1 MKKLKDIRSK
11 YKSEAVDTTDTGGA
25 EEVSMAT
32 GQIKAMRH
40 YLDGIEKRVKAEGD
54 MEEWFQNKL
63 TKANDYLKTLYGY
76 GKGKT
81 NESVEVEEAVQFKV
95 DIEGLPPTF
104 MQGRS
109 SAEILAKLR
118 KIVKQPS
125 MIKDVERHTDMEV
138 KKAYRQKA
146 QGRDVDEAS
155 VVPSAD
161 GKSLVPMKKRPE
173 PKDKPVPNSQFGLP
187 RLKKTNE
194 EAKYDY
200 GKGKTDE
207 STQVDEISAD
217 LAKRYYKK
225 ATAPGA
231 YKPASDMGHTKDS
244 MRKAHNRVVGSNKA
258 MDRMFRRDKTY
269 KK

>member
-1 MKKLKDIRSK
+1 MKTLKDLRK
-11 YKSEAVDTTDTGGA
+11 ELN
-25 EEVSMAT
+25 E
-32 GQIKAMRH
+32 KA
-40 YLDGIEKRVKAEGD
+40 
-54 MEEWFQNKL
+54 
-63 TKANDYLKTLYGY
+63 
-76 GKGKT
+76 
-81 NESVEVEEAVQFKV
+81 QFKV

-104 MQGRS
+104 MQGKS

-146 QGRDVDEAS
+146 QGRDMDEA
-155 VVPSAD
+155 VDPSD
-161 GKSLVPMKKRPE
+161 TGGK
-173 PKDKPVPNSQFGLP
+173 
-187 RLKKTNE
+187 E
-194 EAKYDY
+194 EASMAMRQIEAMEHFLEGIEERVKNTGDMEEWYQNKLTKAHDYLKTLYAY
-200 GKGKTDE
+200 GKGDDDE
-207 STQVDEISAD
+207 MDEATQVDEISAD